1 LLAFADAGALAALS
15 GQDIGVTGV
24 GVAPAQVLL
33 ELAGQH
39 GVAGVI
45 RAAHDKGAQGS
56 ELRLG
61 LAHDAFVGVKHN
73 STFSRPAQRRI
84 AGVLLA
90 DRLSKMMN
98 SR

>member
-39 GVAGVI
+39 GVAG
-45 RAAHDKGAQGS
+45 
-56 ELRLG
+56 
-61 LAHDAFVGVKHN
+61 
-73 STFSRPAQRRI
+73 
-84 AGVLLA
+84 
-90 DRLSKMMN
+90 
-98 SR
+98 